1 MAYRFPEQLRFRHLA
16 VGETFRLLPDGG
28 RWYDQPLP
36 GTYQKISPRRCVPCD
51 VHWSV
56 PCDAHWGGLKL
67 RVTVAPDA
75 PRLAIAAKSPV
86 RSGID

>member
-1 MAYRFPEQLRFRHLA
+1 MTYRFPEQLRFRHLA
-16 VGETFRLLPDGG
+16 VGETFRLLPDDG

-51 VHWSV
+51 
-56 PCDAHWGGLKL
+56 AHWGGLKL
-67 RVTVAPDA
+67 RVTVAPNA
-75 PRLAIAAKSPV
+75 PRLAIAARSPV